1 MKDKAQILGRLLKE
15 KAIDE
20 EELVILLGELQNVQY
35 IPYPVYPVNPY
46 PFYPHFPQLPIYPI
60 GPTIC

>member
-1 MKDKAQILGRLLKE
+1 MKTKAEILGRLLKE

-20 EELVILLGELQNVQY
+20 EELVILLMEDKHIQY
-35 IPYPVYPVNPY
+35 IPYPVYPQY
-46 PFYPHFPQLPIYPI
+46 PAPFSPHFPIYPI

>member
-1 MKDKAQILGRLLKE
+1 MKTKAEILGRLLKE

-20 EELVILLGELQNVQY
+20 EELVILLMEDKHIQY
-35 IPYPVYPVNPY
+35 IPYPVYPQ
-46 PFYPHFPQLPIYPI
+46 FPQFIPHYPIYQI